1 MLFVRG
7 METGTLTV
15 TLGTDWEGEGASPPR
30 EIPDE
35 VSAGPGISPI
45 TMKCL
50 EIEITVI
57 KKVSQSF
64 SQTVHMASYRCHT
77 ALRIRI
83 AMIKTWF
90 PRRHGLGFHG
100 SGLLLRRLL
109 GQMGLET

>member
-1 MLFVRG
+1 

-57 KKVSQSF
+57 KKSF
-64 SQTVHMASYRCHT
+64 SVLFTDRSHGFLSMPHSTSDSNSDDKNMVPAKTRSGVSWLRAATPEAS
-77 ALRIRI
+77 
-83 AMIKTWF
+83 
-90 PRRHGLGFHG
+90 G
-100 SGLLLRRLL
+100 SDGAGDLA
-109 GQMGLET
+109 QSDP